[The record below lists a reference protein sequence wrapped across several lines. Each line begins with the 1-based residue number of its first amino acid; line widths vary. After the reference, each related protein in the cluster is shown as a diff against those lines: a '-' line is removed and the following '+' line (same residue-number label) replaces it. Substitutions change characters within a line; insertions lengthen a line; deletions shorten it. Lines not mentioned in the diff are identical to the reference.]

1 MTALPEL
8 NPYRAAG
15 PFHDGEREA
24 QWRAGVAGVALENGS
39 RGIRDS
45 MPDQHRAFFAM
56 LPFMVFGGVDA
67 TGQPWATL
75 RANAPGFVSTPDRR
89 TLRVDGGAL
98 PGDPLEGSWVPGA
111 RIGGL
116 GIQPHTRRRNR
127 VNGVIQAVDGGVV
140 TLAVKQSFGNCAK
153 YINGREPAF
162 AGNAPAH
169 ATVEH
174 AQALSAEDRAL
185 IARADVFFL
194 ASANLD
200 DAAGAAGGADVSHRG
215 GMPGFVRIDDVRTL
229 IAPDFSGNQF
239 FNTIG
244 NLLRDSRAG
253 LLFVDFAHG
262 DLLYLAVR
270 AEVIWDGPE
279 VAQFPMAQRL
289 VRFHVAEV
297 RRVREA
303 LPLRWSAVEYAP
315 QFAQAATQSAPAAAP
330 KHADARAWRTLRVAE
345 VRDESP
351 TIRSFHFEPV
361 DSEPLAPFEAGQYL
375 PLRIVTP
382 ESDQP
387 LMRTY
392 TLSAA
397 HDAARPARYRISVKR
412 DGAVSRWLHDHARI
426 GSLIDTL
433 APRGS
438 FRLDARSPRAIVLAA
453 AGIGIT
459 PMLAM
464 LDAALAL
471 EPQRRIHVFHGTRGE
486 RERPFAQALRE
497 IERSHPNVSV
507 HLYDSAAQRDSLDG
521 DRLAGRVNVAA
532 LRRFLPFDDY
542 DFYLCGPEAFMRDLY
557 DGLRALNIADDRIR
571 FEAFGPSSLKRTHDR
586 APVAGEATT
595 ARPVTFARIAQTVHW
610 QPQQGSLLDTAERC
624 GADAVSSCRS
634 GICGTCATRVL
645 DGSVAYDEPP
655 EFDVEPGYALICAG
669 HPAAG
674 GVTLDL

>member
-1 MTALPEL
+1 MNALPEL
-8 NPYRAAG
+8 NPYHAIG

-24 QWRAGVAGVALENGS
+24 QSRAGVADIALAYGS
-39 RGIRDS
+39 RGIRDQ

-67 TGQPWATL
+67 NSQPWATM
-75 RANAPGFVSTPDRR
+75 RANTAGFVSTPDSR
-89 TLRVDGGAL
+89 TLRIDGGAL
-98 PGDPLEGSWVPGA
+98 PGDPLAGSWVPGA

-127 VNGVIQAVDGGVV
+127 VNGVIEAVDGDVV
-140 TLAVKQSFGNCAK
+140 TLAVKQSFGNCPK
-153 YINGREPAF
+153 YINGREPTF
-162 AGNAPAH
+162 VGNVPPNAS
-169 ATVEH
+169 VEH
-174 AQALSAEDRAL
+174 ADSLSEDDRAL
-185 IARADVFFL
+185 IARADAFFI

-200 DAAGAAGGADVSHRG
+200 DAAAAGRGVDVSHRG
-215 GMPGFVRIDDVRTL
+215 GAPGFVRIDDARTL
-229 IAPDFSGNQF
+229 TAPDFSGNNF

-244 NLLRDSRAG
+244 NLLREPRAG
-253 LLFVDFAHG
+253 LLFVDFERG

-289 VRFHVAEV
+289 VRFHLHEV
-297 RRVREA
+297 RRVRGA
-303 LPLRWSAVEYAP
+303 LPLRWSAVDYAP
-315 QFAQAATQSAPAAAP
+315 QFEQVLAAAP
-330 KHADARAWRTLRVAE
+330 KKTDAPSWRTLRVAD
-345 VRDESP
+345 VHDESP
-351 TIRSFHFEPV
+351 TIRSFSLEPV
-361 DSEPLAPFEAGQYL
+361 DSQPLAPFEAGQYL
-375 PLRIVTP
+375 PLRIAAP
-382 ESDQP
+382 GSDKP
-387 LMRTY
+387 FMRTY

-412 DGAVSRWLHDHARI
+412 DGAASRWLHEHARI

-438 FRLDARSPRAIVLAA
+438 FKLDASSPRAIVLAA

-486 RERPFAQALRE
+486 HERPFAAVLRE
-497 IERSHPNVSV
+497 IERAHPNVSV
-507 HLYDSAAQRDSLDG
+507 HLYDSAAQHDAPDG
-521 DRLAGRVNVAA
+521 ERLAGRVNVNA

-557 DGLRALNIADDRIR
+557 DGLRALNIADERIR
-571 FEAFGPSSLKRTHDR
+571 FEAFGPSSMKRTSPEQP
-586 APVAGEATT
+586 PVAGDATKGG
-595 ARPVTFARIAQTVHW
+595 PVTFARTGKKVHW
-610 QPQQGSLLDTAERC
+610 EPQQGSLLDAAERC
-624 GADAVSSCRS
+624 GTNAASNCRS
-634 GICGTCATRVL
+634 GMCGTCAARVL
-645 DGSVAYDEPP
+645 EGGVEYDEAP
-655 EFDVEPGYALICAG
+655 EFDVEPGYALICVG

>member
-1 MTALPEL
+1 MNALPEP
-8 NPYRAAG
+8 NPYHAIG

-24 QWRAGVAGVALENGS
+24 QLRAGVADVALTNGS
-39 RGIRDS
+39 RGIRDH

-67 TGQPWATL
+67 SGQPWATL
-75 RANAPGFVSTPDRR
+75 RANTTGFVSTPDSR
-89 TLRVDGGAL
+89 TLRIEGGAL
-98 PGDPLEGSWVPGA
+98 PGDPLEGRWVPGA

-127 VNGVIQAVDGGVV
+127 VNGVIEAVDGNVV
-140 TLAVKQSFGNCAK
+140 TLAVQQSFGNCPK
-153 YINGREPAF
+153 YINGREPTF
-162 AGNAPAH
+162 VGNGLANAS
-169 ATVEH
+169 VEH
-174 AQALSAEDRAL
+174 ADSLSEEDRAL
-185 IARADVFFL
+185 IARADAFFI

-200 DAAGAAGGADVSHRG
+200 DAAAAGRGVDVSHRG
-215 GMPGFVRIDDVRTL
+215 GVPGFVRIDDERTL
-229 IAPDFSGNQF
+229 TAPDFTGNNF

-244 NLLRDSRAG
+244 NLLREPRAG
-253 LLFVDFAHG
+253 LLFVDFERG

-289 VRFHVAEV
+289 VRFHLHEV
-297 RRVREA
+297 RRVRGA
-303 LPLRWSAVEYAP
+303 LPLRWTAVEYAP
-315 QFAQAATQSAPAAAP
+315 QFEQVLNAAP
-330 KHADARAWRTLRVAE
+330 KKADAPAWRTLRVAD

-351 TIRSFHFEPV
+351 TIRSFSFEPA
-361 DSEPLAPFEAGQYL
+361 DSQPLAPFEAGQYL
-375 PLRIVTP
+375 PLRVGTP
-382 ESDQP
+382 GSDKP

-397 HDAARPARYRISVKR
+397 HDAAHPARYRISVKR
-412 DGAVSRWLHDHARI
+412 DGAVSRWLHEHARI
-426 GSLIDTL
+426 GAPIETL

-438 FRLDARSPRAIVLAA
+438 FKVDLGSPRAIVLAA

-486 RERPFAQALRE
+486 HERPFAAVLRA
-497 IERSHPNVSV
+497 IEHAHPNVSV
-507 HLYDSAAQRDSLDG
+507 HLYDSAAQHDSPAG
-521 DRLAGRVNVAA
+521 DRLAGRVNIDA
-532 LRRFLPFDDY
+532 LRRFLLFDDY

-557 DGLRALNIADDRIR
+557 NGLRALNIADERIR
-571 FEAFGPSSLKRTHDR
+571 FEAFGPSTLKRKVSETS
-586 APVAGEATT
+586 PIAGQPTKVI
-595 ARPVTFARIAQTVHW
+595 PVTFSRTGTTVNW
-610 QPQQGSLLDTAERC
+610 EPQQGSLLDTAER
-624 GADAVSSCRS
+624 GGVNAASNCRS
-634 GICGTCATRVL
+634 GMCGTCAARVL
-645 DGSVAYDEPP
+645 HGSVEYDESP
-655 EFDVEPGYALICAG
+655 EFDVEPGHALICVG